1 MVQEQCNTVEQRVEV
16 VSRLIAQ
23 RGSYGAVTQLSRQIG
38 TSRQTLYTWK
48 GKGQQALEQAL
59 TPVKATGAEEATLR
73 IERAILRLLM
83 EGHASYRGIQ
93 ACLWELLGEQ
103 VSLGKI
109 AAVVQQACQRA
120 QQWFRDHAPAT
131 AGGLA
136 LDEMYGARHG
146 VGYLNAVDVHSGTV
160 WASTGLVDV
169 DGESWTLLLWELEE
183 QGVRW
188 QTAVSDGGRAIGEAL
203 ATVTPQ
209 GPHQRDVW
217 HILHTSQPIQARLDR
232 LLEGLE
238 QRNAVVA
245 RQAARVA
252 AGKRPRGKCP
262 RSDVQAHAAEV
273 AQARYVSEGLRYLC
287 GELRELLAVVVLT
300 DTGVMAAT
308 VRQGELEALL
318 ALLEELGQVAPAS
331 MQHDLESLVTLL
343 RAALPHLTLFAP
355 GLDAVQAQAVQVLG
369 PAAVRLLGWA
379 WQRRAILGPTSKA
392 LVEGVPA
399 DWQPMAASLLAAW
412 DGAVRASSAVENCHS
427 VLRPYLAV
435 HRQLSSGLVALIA
448 VWHNHRIGQRGL
460 HRGQSP
466 LMRSGMMEQG
476 QDWLIALAYPA
487 HSKTSGLESEATPQ
501 PRLTL
506 AA

>member
-1 MVQEQCNTVEQRVEV
+1 MVQGQWSTVEQRVEV

-23 RGSYGAVTQLSRQIG
+23 RGSYGEVTRLSQQIG
-38 TSRQTLYTWK
+38 TSRQTLYAWK

-59 TPVKATGAEEATLR
+59 TPVKAKGADEATLR
-73 IERAILRLLM
+73 IERAILTLLV

-93 ACLWELLGEQ
+93 ECVWELLGEQ

-109 AAVVQQACQRA
+109 ALVVQEAGQRA
-120 QQWFRDHAPAT
+120 QQWFRGHAPAT
-131 AGGLA
+131 ARGLA

-160 WASTGLVDV
+160 WASTGLLDV

-188 QTAVSDGGRAIGEAL
+188 QTAVSDGGRAIGEAV

-217 HILHTSQPIQARLDR
+217 HILHACQQVQARLDR
-232 LLEGLE
+232 LVEGLE
-238 QRNAVVA
+238 QRTTVVA

-262 RSDVQAHAAEV
+262 RSDVQVHAAEV
-273 AQARYVSEGLRYLC
+273 AQARSASEGLRYLS
-287 GELRELLAVVVLT
+287 GELRQLLGVVVLT
-300 DTGVMAAT
+300 ATGVMPNT

-318 ALLEELGQVAPAS
+318 ALLEELSQVAPAS
-331 MQHDLESLVTLL
+331 MQHDLSRLVTLL

-355 GLDAVQAQAVQVLG
+355 GLDAVQTQAMQVLG
-369 PAAVRLLGWA
+369 PAAVQLLGWA
-379 WQRRAILGPTSKA
+379 WQRRAILGPTSTA
-392 LVEGVPA
+392 LLKGVPA
-399 DWQPMAASLLAAW
+399 DWQPIAASLLAAW
-412 DGAVRASSAVENCHS
+412 DGAVRASSAVENWHS
-427 VLRPYLAV
+427 VVRPYLAV
-435 HRQLSSGLVALIA
+435 HRTLSSGMVALLA
-448 VWHNHRIGQRGL
+448 VWHNHRIAQRGL

-476 QDWLIALAYPA
+476 QDWLIALGYPA
-487 HSKTSGLESEATPQ
+487 HSKVGWLELEVTPQ
-501 PRLTL
+501 PMLTL